1 MLLDPVGPRDD
12 PRARRLADVRARLDP
27 PEDAGGRGV
36 ERLDRGA
43 PRRAGRQGDDAI
55 GPFTEGGAEGG
66 RRTATGSGRAIAR
79 FFGNSSPNSICTRV
93 EKTRAAIVP
102 IAIRMRCGADRASFV
117 VSDRGGVMPG
127 GKLPEGTLPESGPP
141 PEGGYGW
148 FLVRAMAEHLDYR
161 RSARTNL
168 TRFEVVLEE

>member
-1 MLLDPVGPRDD
+1 MAGEQAQMRPLIPADPMAVRGALTRIIGVL
-12 PRARRLADVRARLDP
+12 RLRGTSDEGLVRAEIALA
-27 PEDAGGRGV
+27 EILNNIVEHGYAG
-36 ERLDRGA
+36 D
-43 PRRAGRQGDDAI
+43 
-55 GPFTEGGAEGG
+55 EG
-66 RRTATGSGRAIAR
+66 
-79 FFGNSSPNSICTRV
+79 
-93 EKTRAAIVP
+93 P

>member
-1 MLLDPVGPRDD
+1 MGY
-12 PRARRLADVRARLDP
+12 P
-27 PEDAGGRGV
+27 PQWRGGGHD
-36 ERLDRGA
+36 LW
-43 PRRAGRQGDDAI
+43 
-55 GPFTEGGAEGG
+55 
-66 RRTATGSGRAIAR
+66 SGCP
-79 FFGNSSPNSICTRV
+79 G
-93 EKTRAAIVP
+93 P

-117 VSDRGGVMPG
+117 VSDSGGVMPG